1 MNALRPFLSLSLILA
16 VAAVSAAAVPAAAPA
31 APRPAIAAA
40 PAPASPAAAELA
52 AFLSEVGARV
62 GQPVTAAA
70 PPAGFEPPSF
80 GCGLSCIQQC
90 QFIGCQPTC
99 VNNLNCF
106 CHCGP

>member
-1 MNALRPFLSLSLILA
+1 MNALRSFLSLALILA
-16 VAAVSAAAVPAAAPA
+16 IAAVSVAAVPPAHLAAQQPAVAS
-31 APRPAIAAA
+31 A
-40 PAPASPAAAELA
+40 PAPASPAAVGFA
-52 AFLSEVGARV
+52 AYLSRV
-62 GQPVTAAA
+62 EQPAPIAA

-90 QFIGCQPTC
+90 QFFGCQPTC